1 MQLCNKI
8 HKKNNITDINIT
20 FINLHYI
27 NTAQNIAGK
36 RCITN
41 RQGPIYLYTCVS
53 YDVTEMNQIKCS
65 VEENIIGYDQTCSIT
80 VYEVFDAL
88 CKLKPNKS
96 DGNIGLR
103 SDYFLHA

>member
-1 MQLCNKI
+1 
-8 HKKNNITDINIT
+8 
-20 FINLHYI
+20 
-27 NTAQNIAGK
+27 
-36 RCITN
+36 
-41 RQGPIYLYTCVS
+41 
-53 YDVTEMNQIKCS
+53 MNQIKCS